1 VRFHKGNALYVWVY
15 RYYNANMQNSSART
29 NSAPS
34 LDTSNTKNPILI
46 RLGDRVRK
54 QRLASGL
61 TRKELAVASQV
72 SERHLANLESGTGN
86 VSILVLTQISGA
98 LNVQAAFFLQGDVD
112 QQRNQRIALV
122 GLRGAGKSTLGAL
135 LAQQFS
141 LPFFEMNHYIEQAAG
156 CKLSE
161 IHNLLG
167 PTAYRRYE
175 RRALEE
181 IIAKP
186 SPLVLAT
193 PGGIVSDPQNYELL
207 LTHCVTVWLQA
218 SPQDHMQ
225 RVVEQG
231 DLRPMAGKPQA
242 MADLRKILNS
252 RSELY
257 KRADLHWQT
266 SGLTI
271 QENLDQL
278 TTQISQQ
285 TNMSAPI

>member
-1 VRFHKGNALYVWVY
+1 MIGVY
-15 RYYNANMQNSSART
+15 RYYNANMQIRRAQGNT
-29 NSAPS
+29 EPIV
-34 LDTSNTKNPILI
+34 DQSNAKNPILI
-46 RLGDRVRK
+46 RLGERVRR

-61 TRKELAVASQV
+61 TRKDLAIASQV

-86 VSILVLTQISGA
+86 VSILVLTQISTA
-98 LNVQAAFFLQGDVD
+98 LNVQAAFFLQDNVD
-112 QQRNQRIALV
+112 RHRKQRIALV

-135 LAQQFS
+135 LAKQFGLS
-141 LPFFEMNHYIEQAAG
+141 FYETNQYIEQAAG

-175 RRALEE
+175 RQALEE

-186 SPLVLAT
+186 GPLVLAT
-193 PGGIVSDPQNYELL
+193 PGGIVSDPQTYELL
-207 LTHCVTVWLQA
+207 LTHCFTIWLQA

-252 RSELY
+252 RSDLY
-257 KRADLHWQT
+257 KQADLSWQT
-266 SGLTI
+266 SGLNI
-271 QENLDQL
+271 QENLIQL
-278 TTQISQQ
+278 TAQINQQ
-285 TNMSAPI
+285 IDIASLA